1 MLTLQT
7 LMYIERHSQTG
18 RTIWNY
24 ATDTLTPSKGP
35 DSVLNETEQSI
46 STAEKCSPIQ
56 AGKESEHGKAST
68 TEEQKSSFF

>member
-7 LMYIERHSQTG
+7 LMYIERHSRTG

-35 DSVLNETEQSI
+35 DSVLNQIVQSI

-56 AGKESEHGKAST
+56 SGKEPEHGKAST
-68 TEEQKSSFF
+68 TEEQKSSSF